1 MAHLEIEIKSLL
13 GSKEKADALL
23 AQMEAIDSELVE
35 TSKNTQLNH
44 YFEGGTLQAVQAA
57 TTHLFTAEQ
66 RAKLAV
72 IVERATEFSIRTR
85 QRDDDVLLVVKASV
99 DTGSAAN
106 TVSRLEFEEPV
117 ALTLV
122 ELDQLLLDA
131 GFTYQ
136 AKWSRNRREFSY
148 KGITV
153 CFDKNAGYGYLA
165 EFEKIVPDGTSVEDT
180 RAEIETI
187 MHEVGAVELDQSR
200 LARMFAHYNQNW
212 AQYYGTEDI
221 FVIE

>member
-13 GSKEKADALL
+13 GSQEKADALL
-23 AQMEAIDSELVE
+23 AKMQALDSELVE
-35 TSKNTQLNH
+35 TSSNAQLNH
-44 YFEGGTLQAVQAA
+44 YFERGTLKAVQSA
-57 TTHLFTAEQ
+57 TAHLFTPEQ
-66 RAKLAV
+66 AAKLAV
-72 IVERATEFSIRTR
+72 IVERASEFSLRTR
-85 QRDDDVLLVVKASV
+85 QRDTEVLLVVKASV
-99 DTGSAAN
+99 DSGSAAN

-117 ALTLV
+117 ALSLL
-122 ELDQLLLDA
+122 ELDQLLRDV

-136 AKWSRNRREFSY
+136 AKWSRTRREYAY

-165 EFEKIVPDGTSVEDT
+165 EFEKVVPDGTSVEGT
-180 RAEIETI
+180 RSELESL
-187 MHEVGAVELDQSR
+187 MEELAVEELDQER

-212 AQYYGTEDI
+212 AEYYGTEVI

>member
-13 GSKEKADALL
+13 GSQEKADELL
-23 AQMEAIDSELVE
+23 SKMQLLDSDVVE
-35 TSKNTQLNH
+35 TSTNSQLNH
-44 YFEGGTLQAVQAA
+44 YLEGGSLVAVQIA
-57 TTHLFTAEQ
+57 TNHLFTPEQ
-66 RAKLAV
+66 AAKLAV
-72 IVERATEFSIRTR
+72 IVERATEFSLRTR
-85 QRDDDVLLVVKASV
+85 QRDAEVLLVVKASV
-99 DTGSAAN
+99 DSGSAAN

-117 ALTLV
+117 RLTLD
-122 ELDQLLLDA
+122 ELDQLLLGA

-136 AKWSRNRREFSY
+136 AKWSRTRREFTY

-165 EFEKIVPDGTSVEDT
+165 EFEKVVPDGTSVEET
-180 RAEIETI
+180 RLEIETR
-187 MHEVGAVELDQSR
+187 MAELGVAELDQSR

-212 AQYYGTEDI
+212 ADYYGTEAI